1 MKNKF
6 RNSVYIVLGF
16 IFLSLGAVGVILPVL
31 PTTPFL
37 LLASYFFSRGSVRFN
52 NWFLSTKL
60 YKNHLEDFVAT
71 RSMTMATKVK
81 LLSFASSVLLVSAY
95 IVKLFWV
102 RVFIGFIIVF
112 KYYYFTFHIKTIKP
126 ETKRE
131 VAIESKN

>member
-1 MKNKF
+1 MKNKL
-6 RNSVYIVLGF
+6 RHSVYIILGF

-60 YKNHLEDFVAT
+60 YKNHLEGFVT
-71 RSMTMATKVK
+71 NRSMTMATKIR
-81 LLSFASSVLLVSAY
+81 LLSFASSVLILSAF

-102 RVFIGFIIVF
+102 RVFIGFVVVF
-112 KYYYFTFHIKTIKP
+112 KYYYFTFHIKTVKPAIKG
-126 ETKRE
+126 E
-131 VAIESKN
+131 VAIESEN